1 MSETKLSSDL
11 ESASRGVGA
20 QESSE
25 DSGGGGDSSI
35 DESKLRIGDVAHG
48 LIEGGMV
55 EDVKSLC
62 ADLELCAF
70 PVWEAEVLH
79 HRNVGVEVILLM

>member
-1 MSETKLSSDL
+1 LSSDL
-11 ESASRGVGA
+11 ESARGGVGT

-25 DSGGGGDSSI
+25 DAGWGSDGSFDK
-35 DESKLRIGDVAHG
+35 SKLRIGDATHG
-48 LIEGGMV
+48 LIEVGMV

-62 ADLELCAF
+62 ADLELCAL